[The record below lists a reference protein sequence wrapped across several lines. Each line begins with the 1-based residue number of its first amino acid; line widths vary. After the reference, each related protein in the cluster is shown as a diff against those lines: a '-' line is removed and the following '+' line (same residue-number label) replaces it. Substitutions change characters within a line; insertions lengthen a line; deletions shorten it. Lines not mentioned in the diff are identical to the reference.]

1 MRLHALVLMVCM
13 AATSVEARIVDRI
26 VAVVNEAV
34 ITQSELEDS
43 VKVQLA
49 RIAQVSDQQTLKAK
63 RKVILERGLKDLIG
77 KKLIAQEAI
86 KRSIKIEDKDV
97 EQHLRRVQ
105 NQQGWSEQQ
114 MQMYLTSQGMTMS
127 SFKSVVRENLLE
139 QRVIGIVLGSRIRI
153 SDRDLEDYYKE
164 RRTKISR
171 DFEVDAAHI
180 VFKVATGASA
190 NDEAAVRM
198 RAVEIMERAK
208 AGEDFSELAKS
219 HSEGPGAAR
228 GGNLG
233 TLRKGNL
240 NPKLEA
246 AIFSIS
252 EGQIGGPFRSP
263 FGYHVIKVTKRRQLP
278 PKSFESVKGTLRN
291 ELHRKKL
298 SKEMEQWIAD
308 LRKKAFIDV
317 RSLN

>member
-1 MRLHALVLMVCM
+1 MNRILVLVVCLFS
-13 AATSVEARIVDRI
+13 TPIDARIVDRI
-26 VAVVNEAV
+26 IAVVNEAV

-43 VKVQLA
+43 VKVDLA
-49 RIAQVSDQQTLKAK
+49 RIAQIPDQDTLKAK
-63 RKVILERGLKDLIG
+63 RQVILKRGLKDLIG
-77 KKLIAQEAI
+77 KKLIAQEAVRRNI
-86 KRSIKIEDKDV
+86 KVENNDV
-97 EQHLRRVQ
+97 DQHLARVQ
-105 NQQGWSEQQ
+105 KQQGWSQQQ
-114 MQMYLTSQGMTMS
+114 MQMYLTSQGMTMA
-127 SFKSVVRENLLE
+127 SFKAVVRENLLE
-139 QRVIGIVLGSRIRI
+139 QRVIGVVLGSRIRI

-180 VFKVATGASA
+180 VFKVATGAA
-190 NDEAAVRM
+190 AADEAAVRQ
-198 RAVEIMERAK
+198 RAVQVMERAK
-208 AGEDFSELAKS
+208 AGEDFADLAKS
-219 HSEGPGAAR
+219 HSEGPGASR

-246 AIFSIS
+246 AIFSIG
-252 EGQIGGPFRSP
+252 EGQIDGPFRSP

-278 PKSFESVKGTLRN
+278 PKSFESVKSTLRN

-298 SKEMEQWIAD
+298 GKEMEQWIAT